1 MDIIYVNCDFCIT
14 SSLLNTHTHRYTQY
28 NNLPHG
34 QPLFVGW
41 KINVPAR
48 ANTHINTL
56 ASPPL
61 LSSFVSHKHSFTH
74 LSASPCFFVMFHSCF
89 ILMIH
94 PCFILCFPYLSFS
107 CFTHVPA
114 MVQPCFILMFH
125 PYFGY
130 GSPMLHFHVSPMLH
144 VQSHVSLIFHFHVS
158 PMFQQ
163 WFTFHAS
170 FSCFTHV
177 SF

>member
-1 MDIIYVNCDFCIT
+1 MLCLFSSLLDRLDSIGFSPQTHPDIKINTIYKTICRRPRFYPRHTFCACLICLLKIKIHKNNTTVLSPRLKTMDIIYVNCDFCIT

-74 LSASPCFFVMFHSCF
+74 LSASPCFFVMFH
-89 ILMIH
+89 
-94 PCFILCFPYLSFS
+94 
-107 CFTHVPA
+107 
-114 MVQPCFILMFH
+114 
-125 PYFGY
+125 
-130 GSPMLHFHVSPMLH
+130 
-144 VQSHVSLIFHFHVS
+144 
-158 PMFQQ
+158 
-163 WFTFHAS
+163 
-170 FSCFTHV
+170 
-177 SF
+177 